1 MPEGLLPD
9 DLPYDDLP
17 YDEQPDA
24 GRLPRF
30 LLGQLVAT
38 PSALSTLVCLKVS
51 PWTLINRHVQGDWGD
66 LDDHDRQE
74 NERALTDGSRL
85 LSAYTLKDGTQIWV
99 ITEVDRCATTLLLP
113 EEY

>member
-9 DLPYDDLP
+9 DLPYD
-17 YDEQPDA
+17 EQPDTD
-24 GRLPRF
+24 RLPRF

-38 PSALSTLVCLKVS
+38 PSALSTLVSLKVS
-51 PWTLINRHVQGDWGD
+51 PWALVNRHVQGDWGD
-66 LDDHDRQE
+66 LDAHDRQE

-85 LSAYTLKDGTQIWV
+85 LSAYTLKDGTRIWV
-99 ITEVDRCATTLLLP
+99 ITEADRSATTLLLP